1 MEATSKLLGRGFNAN
16 QLIKKQTIS
25 GLRAS
30 SGSSA
35 TLRNLQRIRLP
46 LRCWARVLSLSDSSS
61 SAGILSLLPLFPLTF
76 KPCAYEQPVISPNHA
91 TTDKQKKISKR
102 NVTSVTCNM
111 AMIRGPLPPVVLH
124 IALHTGELA
133 DATAT
138 AAFSFLANPSCSCR
152 LLSWIWGSYA

>member
-91 TTDKQKKISKR
+91 TADEQKKFPKR

-111 AMIRGPLPPVVLH
+111 AMIRGPLPRRGLLFRTLH
-124 IALHTGELA
+124 RTLA
-133 DATAT
+133 SLQTPQRPPLSPSLPIL
-138 AAFSFLANPSCSCR
+138 AAPADS
-152 LLSWIWGSYA
+152 LL

>member
-1 MEATSKLLGRGFNAN
+1 M
-16 QLIKKQTIS
+16 
-25 GLRAS
+25 
-30 SGSSA
+30 
-35 TLRNLQRIRLP
+35 
-46 LRCWARVLSLSDSSS
+46 LSLSDSSS
-61 SAGILSLLPLFPLTF
+61 SAGILILLPLFPPTF

-91 TTDKQKKISKR
+91 TADEQKKFPKR

-124 IALHTGELA
+124 IASHTGELA

-152 LLSWIWGSYA
+152 LLLGSGVVMPDWAAGNASMFWRAGRT

>member
-91 TTDKQKKISKR
+91 TTEKPKKNFKTKCDKCDMQYGYDSR
-102 NVTSVTCNM
+102 PPPS
-111 AMIRGPLPPVVLH
+111 RGPAHRIAHRRACRRHSDRRFLLPCQ
-124 IALHTGELA
+124 
-133 DATAT
+133 
-138 AAFSFLANPSCSCR
+138 S
-152 LLSWIWGSYA
+152 